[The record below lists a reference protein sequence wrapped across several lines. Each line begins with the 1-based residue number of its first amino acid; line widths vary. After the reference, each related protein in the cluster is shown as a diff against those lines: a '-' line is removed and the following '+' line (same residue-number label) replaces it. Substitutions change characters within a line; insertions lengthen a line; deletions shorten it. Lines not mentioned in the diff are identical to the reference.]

1 MPIVKQIS
9 VHKTP
14 LKMLQYILNGDKNS
28 DMKYATGLNCT
39 GNIQDSY
46 KEFKSVFEHFTG
58 ERFYKYSLG
67 NSPDEKVNSKE
78 KIRLHHYIQSFSPG
92 EATPE
97 EAHKIGIEWA
107 KKVFGENRQV
117 VVSTHIDKGHIHNH
131 FAVAAI
137 ALDGKVWHSNKKS
150 LERCRSI
157 SDEIAKEHG
166 LSIIENP
173 KKFKT
178 AKSYTEWL
186 ADQSVNTASWKSKL
200 KRDIDKI
207 VVMPD
212 VMSVD
217 DIIKK
222 LEELNYTITQNKYLS
237 IKAPNQKKAIRSFRL
252 GDGYS
257 LEDLQYRI
265 EHKEREMSLT
275 AILKKYSGIQ
285 IEYALCLRKMQ
296 IAVFERKPE
305 TLKTSYYTLRKNAD
319 MLLFMS
325 KNNINSIGDFERIV
339 NERVEQYKNFQDKLS
354 DIEKE
359 CDKVMQTI
367 SDIDEYNEL
376 FKKDV
381 LDTNEKK
388 RFKELNYVGLKGL
401 NKQDI
406 NQFLERLN
414 KLESERIEIEKE
426 CEICKKEKA
435 EAQNAYQTYMYQT
448 KDEYAQLLDEVRRER
463 EYAETVK
470 EEIQE
475 NQVEQEEQAKRAER
489 RQDENTEW
497 HKR

>member
-1 MPIVKQIS
+1 
-9 VHKTP
+9 
-14 LKMLQYILNGDKNS
+14 
-28 DMKYATGLNCT
+28 
-39 GNIQDSY
+39 
-46 KEFKSVFEHFTG
+46 
-58 ERFYKYSLG
+58 
-67 NSPDEKVNSKE
+67 
-78 KIRLHHYIQSFSPG
+78 
-92 EATPE
+92 
-97 EAHKIGIEWA
+97 
-107 KKVFGENRQV
+107 
-117 VVSTHIDKGHIHNH
+117 
-131 FAVAAI
+131 
-137 ALDGKVWHSNKKS
+137 
-150 LERCRSI
+150 
-157 SDEIAKEHG
+157 
-166 LSIIENP
+166 
-173 KKFKT
+173 
-178 AKSYTEWL
+178 
-186 ADQSVNTASWKSKL
+186 
-200 KRDIDKI
+200 
-207 VVMPD
+207 
-212 VMSVD
+212 MSVD

-381 LDTNEKK
+381 
-388 RFKELNYVGLKGL
+388 
-401 NKQDI
+401 
-406 NQFLERLN
+406 
-414 KLESERIEIEKE
+414 
-426 CEICKKEKA
+426 
-435 EAQNAYQTYMYQT
+435 
-448 KDEYAQLLDEVRRER
+448 
-463 EYAETVK
+463 
-470 EEIQE
+470 
-475 NQVEQEEQAKRAER
+475 
-489 RQDENTEW
+489 
-497 HKR
+497 